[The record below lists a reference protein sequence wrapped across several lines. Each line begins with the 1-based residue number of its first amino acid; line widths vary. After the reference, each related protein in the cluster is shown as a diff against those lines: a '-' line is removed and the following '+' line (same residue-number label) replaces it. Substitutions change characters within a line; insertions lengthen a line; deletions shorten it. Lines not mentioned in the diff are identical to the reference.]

1 VLSEIAIEGLGLHSG
16 APARV
21 VLARRRGPV
30 TLRAGGLEAPVGELT
45 PASTLRATTVHAH
58 GGSLRV
64 GTVEHL
70 FAALAGLGV
79 HEGLAIEVEG
89 PELPLL
95 DGGAARWV
103 EMVSALDLPGSQ
115 PSTRVAREEVIEVGA
130 SRYQLSPGSTVR
142 VEVLLE
148 LDDPRLVATAR
159 WDGDPADFRDRIAP
173 ARTFAFERDVEELAR
188 EGLGRHA
195 DPASVVVIASEAIR
209 HAGRPFFADEP
220 ARHKLLDLM
229 GDLYLFGGPPLG
241 LVRAFRP
248 GHTASVQALA
258 RARAAGVIATR

>member
-1 VLSEIAIEGLGLHSG
+1 VLSEIAIEGLALHSG
-16 APARV
+16 TPARV

-30 TLRAGGLEAPVGELT
+30 TLRAGELEAAVGELT
-45 PASTLRATTVHAH
+45 PASTLRATTVQAH
-58 GGSLRV
+58 GGALRV

-79 HEGLAIEVEG
+79 HQGLGIVVDG

-103 EMVSALDLPGSQ
+103 EMVSALDLRGSS
-115 PSTRVAREEVIEVGA
+115 PPTRVTREEMIEVGP
-130 SRYQLSPGSTVR
+130 SRYWLSPGTTAR
-142 VEVLLE
+142 VEVLLD

-159 WDGDPADFRDRIAP
+159 WDGDPSDFRDRIAP
-173 ARTFAFERDVEELAR
+173 ARTFAFERDVEELVR

-195 DPASVVVIASEAIR
+195 DPASVVVIAPDAIR
-209 HAGRPFFADEP
+209 HAGRPFLADEP

-248 GHTASVQALA
+248 GHAASAQVLA
-258 RARAAGVIATR
+258 RARAAGVIAPL